1 MGNPHSALG
10 PGREGGYPLQSWL
23 VLAVFCLDTNNKMPH
38 VAREGTTEQ
47 TTLTYSELLV
57 MVISKTLPLLDSSVP

>member
-1 MGNPHSALG
+1 M
-10 PGREGGYPLQSWL
+10 QSWL

-57 MVISKTLPLLDSSVP
+57 MVISKTLPLLDSSVPWVLDWKQYPCWEDT